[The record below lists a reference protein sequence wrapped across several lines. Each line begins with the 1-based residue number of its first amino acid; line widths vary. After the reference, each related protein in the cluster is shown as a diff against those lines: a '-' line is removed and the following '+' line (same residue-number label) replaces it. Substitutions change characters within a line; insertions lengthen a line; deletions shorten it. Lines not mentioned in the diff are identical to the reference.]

1 MTCRAF
7 NLGCSADV
15 DEPLSARLSVCPT
28 AAPPHSKP
36 LGPPLSSR
44 IKTWQT
50 DTVGCVQQ
58 QPDASPA
65 TFGLPTPQLL
75 ESRFSLS
82 LSLSLSRLSTTR
94 HSFPTHAH
102 YDGPVVINLKMRLS
116 LHSCQFFLGVI
127 ECLITFASSL
137 LLSFAKNYGEDP
149 NGLVFLFL
157 LFHNLLELKLHRE
170 WKWNYICVGVVLW

>member
-1 MTCRAF
+1 MCLSRDLQSF
-7 NLGCSADV
+7 QSWLQCGCWWAVVCSFV
-15 DEPLSARLSVCPT
+15 RLSDRCSSTLQTSRTSSQFKNQDLTDRHCRMRPT
-28 AAPPHSKP
+28 TTRCF
-36 LGPPLSSR
+36 SSN
-44 IKTWQT
+44 IQIANSSTTW
-50 DTVGCVQQ
+50 V
-58 QPDASPA
+58 S
-65 TFGLPTPQLL
+65 L
-75 ESRFSLS
+75 LS
-82 LSLSLSRLSTTR
+82 LSHLSTTR

-102 YDGPVVINLKMRLS
+102 YDGPVVINLKTRLS